1 MLDPNR
7 LNALIDL
14 WLHEDVGGGD
24 LTAELMIGAKTTAKF
39 VMKAREPL
47 VLAGADIA
55 AQVFQRFDASVIVE
69 SIVRDGA
76 LLKRDEAIMQVTG
89 PARSLLTAERTAL
102 NIVQHLSGI
111 ATLTARYV
119 EEIKG
124 TNARLIDTRKTT
136 PGLRALEKYAVRCGG
151 AANHRLS
158 LDGGVLIK
166 DNHLAVAGNMA
177 AAIAKARA
185 GAPLLSKIEVECD
198 HLDQVDAALAAG
210 ADVIMLDNM
219 SNADIREA
227 LRRAAGRVPLEASGG
242 VRLET
247 IRAIAETGVNFISTS
262 RITQGASAVDIGLDE
277 A

>member
-14 WLHEDVGGGD
+14 WLHEDVGAGD
-24 LTAELMIGAKTTAKF
+24 LTAEVMIEAHTTARF

-47 VLAGADIA
+47 VLAGADMA
-55 AQVFQRFDASVIVE
+55 AAVFERLDASVIVNR
-69 SIVRDGA
+69 IAHDGTS
-76 LLKRDEAIMQVTG
+76 LKRDAVIMEVSG

-119 EEIKG
+119 DEISG
-124 TNARLIDTRKTT
+124 TSARLIDTRKTT

-151 AANHRLS
+151 GANHRLG

-166 DNHLAVAGNMA
+166 DNHLAVAGDMA
-177 AAIAKARA
+177 AALAKARA
-185 GAPLLSKIEVECD
+185 GAPLLTKIEVECD

-219 SNADIREA
+219 SLADMREA
-227 LRRAAGRVPLEASGG
+227 VRRTAGRVPLEASGG

-247 IRAIAETGVNFISTS
+247 IRAIAETGVTFISTS